1 MMTVECANHAIKTA
15 RMPVMVQRIQLATMA
30 VMPVRILKMECLVQK
45 NVQHKNM
52 KTEENVKYVM
62 QIVWKSAQDQGLIL
76 VLLMLVIMEVMKM
89 VMENANHAM
98 KIVMEVA
105 LVQIA

>member
-1 MMTVECANHAIKTA
+1 MIMDCANHAIKTV
-15 RMPVMVQRIQLATMA
+15 RIPVMVQRVQLASMA

-45 NVQHKNM
+45 NVQQKNM
-52 KTEENVKYVM
+52 KTMENVKYVM
-62 QIVWKSAQDQGLIL
+62 KTVWKNVQVQGLIL
-76 VLLMLVIMEVMKM
+76 VLLMLVVMEVMKM
-89 VMENANHAM
+89 IMVTANLVM